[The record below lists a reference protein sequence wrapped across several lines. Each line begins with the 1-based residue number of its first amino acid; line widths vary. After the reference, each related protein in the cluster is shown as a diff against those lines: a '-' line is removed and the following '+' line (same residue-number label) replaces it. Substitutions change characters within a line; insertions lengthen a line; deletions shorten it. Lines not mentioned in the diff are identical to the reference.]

1 MQIHHR
7 YDDRCSDL
15 PSLPCNFF
23 VAWVHCLAAH
33 VCICLQI
40 YNHLQSINLKKIF
53 RGLVWVI
60 CTRCTEW
67 FLFLA
72 ISSPWIVPLSR
83 ETFLLGNHRFQAL
96 KNNMPVPAKFA
107 KHIAPGSRTEPFL
120 SNRIWEKHTH
130 TQFFDQKCER
140 PHSAFRILDS
150 SNPSLP
156 VRPLWGLLFGCYVFG
171 ASRRVWKPRRT
182 WPKEF
187 SLNIQNPPNTWWG
200 SVFGTLKSL
209 LRRCLG
215 FQTPIHQVFGCLGFK
230 GFKQIPP
237 LLMGAFGKFSNPSSR
252 SWRLCELQL
261 AQFFGVFFFFCFP
274 TWSVTPF
281 ATVFI

>member
-1 MQIHHR
+1 MIFVSRHFQPLNCSIVTRNISVGKSSFPGIEKQHASTCKVCQTYR
-7 YDDRCSDL
+7 SGVTDRTFSEQ
-15 PSLPCNFF
+15 P
-23 VAWVHCLAAH
+23 
-33 VCICLQI
+33 
-40 YNHLQSINLKKIF
+40 NLRK
-53 RGLVWVI
+53 
-60 CTRCTEW
+60 T
-67 FLFLA
+67 
-72 ISSPWIVPLSR
+72 
-83 ETFLLGNHRFQAL
+83 
-96 KNNMPVPAKFA
+96 
-107 KHIAPGSRTEPFL
+107 
-120 SNRIWEKHTH
+120 HTH

-237 LLMGAFGKFSNPSSR
+237 LLMGAFGKFSNPRSR

-261 AQFFGVFFFFCFP
+261 AQFFGVFFFFLFSNLECDTICYCFYLVLLVYIIYINIMY
-274 TWSVTPF
+274 VTY
-281 ATVFI
+281 I